1 MKKFI
6 IGLLSLV
13 CTLTSGFALVGC
25 KGENTENSSAQTLA
39 SSVELSS
46 DSEQDSSIKESSSGD
61 DSSSEKESLS
71 GDDSSSE
78 EETSSGDDSSSEEET
93 SSGDDS
99 SSEEET
105 SSGDGSS
112 SEEETSSGDDSSSEE
127 HTHFWGEG
135 IVTTEPKC
143 EEIGVRTYTCT
154 CGESKT
160 EEIGALG
167 HDEVEHAGQA
177 ATCMEKGWSAYET
190 CSRCDYTTYVEILL

>member
-99 SSEEET
+99 SSEE
-105 SSGDGSS
+105 
-112 SEEETSSGDDSSSEE
+112 